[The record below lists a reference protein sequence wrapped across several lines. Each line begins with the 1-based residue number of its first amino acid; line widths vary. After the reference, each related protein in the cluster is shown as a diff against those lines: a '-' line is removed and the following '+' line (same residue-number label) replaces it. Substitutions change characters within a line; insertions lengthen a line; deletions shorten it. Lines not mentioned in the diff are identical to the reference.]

1 MKKIKKTIL
10 FASIAVLILSSFT
23 IINQKSEISS
33 HSQSSRI
40 SFKIKGTGSK
50 GISVKIGVG
59 SLDAL
64 VLVGG
69 TCRIPAIRR
78 SIQEFL
84 KMDADPSINPMT
96 AVGEGAAIAA
106 GIMSGTISNSDFY
119 VCLEHALG
127 TWIVDQNKDGKEFST
142 IIPRGHKLPA
152 KKSSQF
158 FPFDPKHG
166 EVSIEVVEG
175 DPDAKFPD
183 FTTLKEWNVK
193 LQESYTEGS
202 PRDFTLEYAY
212 DVDGIL
218 QVHAT
223 DNESGVT
230 ILRDDVSYGI
240 ATDKKELKQIS
251 DRAKAAV
258 SSGSLDVESKVKVSD
273 PEAIKLIEQAQVKVI
288 PFLDISEAADIQIAL
303 EELKNSEGT
312 GQTDSAKV
320 RLRNLLS
327 PFSYL
332 F

>member
-1 MKKIKKTIL
+1 LIKESL
-10 FASIAVLILSSFT
+10 QPVAYCLDDL
-23 IINQKSEISS
+23 N
-33 HSQSSRI
+33 
-40 SFKIKGTGSK
+40 
-50 GISVKIGVG
+50 IGVG

-78 SIQEFL
+78 SVQEFL

-106 GIMSGTISNSDFY
+106 GIMSGAIGNSDFY

-127 TWIVDQNKDGKEFST
+127 TWTVDPRKEGREFST
-142 IIPRGHKLPA
+142 IISRGHKLPVR
-152 KKSSQF
+152 KSSPF
-158 FPFDPKHG
+158 FPVDPEYG

-193 LQESYTEGS
+193 LHEPYTEGS

-230 ILRDDVSYGI
+230 ILKDDVSYGI
-240 ATDKKELKQIS
+240 ATDKRELKQIS

-258 SSGSLDVESKVKVSD
+258 STGSLDAESKVKVSD
-273 PEAIKLIEQAQVKVI
+273 PEAIKLIEQARVKVI
-288 PFLDISEAADIQIAL
+288 PFLDASEATDIQIAL
-303 EELKNSEGT
+303 EELENSDGSS
-312 GQTDSAKV
+312 QTDSAKV
-320 RLRNLLS
+320 KLKNLLS